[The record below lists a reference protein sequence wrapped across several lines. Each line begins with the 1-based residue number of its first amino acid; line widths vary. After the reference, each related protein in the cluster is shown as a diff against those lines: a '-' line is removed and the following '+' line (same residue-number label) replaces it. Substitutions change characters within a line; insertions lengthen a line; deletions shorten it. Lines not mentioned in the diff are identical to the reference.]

1 MNFQWASGFHAPK
14 GVDPKKVAKAIDSLD
29 ELSPDAL
36 LHAAK
41 HKAHVLHKALWS
53 EGDQVWAYR
62 GRLEYTRK
70 IMASVEEVETKGSK
84 VIEHRYVEFVRTSD
98 GDRWA
103 LMKDILVNQELLDGY
118 MLEIQRMNEQAAA
131 KMTNLRALLF

>member
-14 GVDPKKVAKAIDSLD
+14 GVDPKKVAKAIDGLD
-29 ELSPDAL
+29 DLSPDAL
-36 LHAAK
+36 LNAAK
-41 HKAHVLHKALWS
+41 RETHVLHKTLWA

-84 VIEHRYVEFVRTSD
+84 VIEHRYVEFVRTSE
-98 GDRWA
+98 GGRWA
-103 LMKDILVNQELLDGY
+103 RMKDILVNQELLDGY
-118 MLEIQRMNEQAAA
+118 MAEIQRMNEQAAA